1 MGTKAL
7 FPFYNPWNGS
17 VRRAEGADAIKPQG
31 LLKEANMHE
40 RPICRFMPC
49 LVGAA
54 FLALMAAPEPA
65 AAKIKCQGIFQIT
78 KHGAISTP
86 YCQELEIAR
95 VARSYGWKVTDAQV
109 RNDPLKK
116 VYICQALGGDVRLK
130 GACGAYAPDQYR

>member
-1 MGTKAL
+1 
-7 FPFYNPWNGS
+7 
-17 VRRAEGADAIKPQG
+17 
-31 LLKEANMHE
+31 MHE
-40 RPICRFMPC
+40 RPTYRSVPF
-49 LVGAA
+49 LLGVA
-54 FLALMAAPEPA
+54 FLALMAATDPA

-78 KHGAISTP
+78 KHGTISTP
-86 YCQELEIAR
+86 YCQELQIAR